1 MQTQTTIRCSN
12 CGQPFPMT
20 VRSLIDVANDPQ
32 GKALLLSGQL
42 NTAQC
47 PQCGTVNTVSVPLLY
62 HDASKELLLAL
73 VPMELN
79 MNKDQQE
86 RAVGDLMKGLPKDNF
101 KGYMFNPKRALTMQ
115 GLLEQVLQ
123 ADGITPEMMEEQK
136 KRVALIQEL
145 VEAGDDVLPALIQQN
160 DPLIDLQFF
169 QSMSMMAQRL
179 AQSGRPDIAERILGT
194 QQVVLQYST
203 YGKQVIQQQAE
214 QEAVIAEVA
223 QEVQALG
230 EQAQRSDFLNLA
242 RKYASDENRLQALV
256 GLVRPAF
263 DNQFFQDLTLVIGQA
278 PADERAGLETLRDKL
293 LEFSSMIDRQQ
304 QAQVQVAVQMLQA
317 MINLPPEQLDLV
329 IRENL
334 PVINDT
340 FMAVLTANIQESERR
355 GDVNASGR
363 LKQIYEKV
371 VSVLQESMQPE
382 LVFVNQLL
390 SVESDSEAK
399 AMLEDHAKDFGEPLL
414 EVMDAVGQ
422 MLDAQG
428 ENEMVQRLAD
438 LRRETVSV
446 LQK

>member
-86 RAVGDLMKGLPKDNF
+86 RAVGDLMKGLPKENF

>member
-12 CGQPFPMT
+12 CGQPFPMA
-20 VRSLIDVANDPQ
+20 VRSLIDVAKDPQ
-32 GKALLLSGQL
+32 GKALLLAGQL

-47 PQCGTVNTVSVPLLY
+47 PQCGTVNAVSVPLLY
-62 HDASKELLLAL
+62 HDPAKELLLAL

-86 RAVGDLMKGLPKDNF
+86 RVVGDLMKGLPKENF

-123 ADGITPEMMEEQK
+123 ADGITPAMMEEQK
-136 KRVALIQEL
+136 KRVALIQDL
-145 VEAGDDVLPALIQQN
+145 VEASDDILPAMIQQN
-160 DPLIDLQFF
+160 DPAIDLPFF
-169 QSMSMMAQRL
+169 QAMGMMAQRL
-179 AQSGRPDIAERILGT
+179 AQSGRPDIAERILAT
-194 QQVVLQYST
+194 QQFVLEYST
-203 YGKQVIQQQAE
+203 YGKQVLQQQAE
-214 QEAVIAEVA
+214 QEAVIAQVA
-223 QEVQALG
+223 QEVQAMG
-230 EQAQRSDFLNLA
+230 EQANRNDFMNLA
-242 RKYASDENRLQALV
+242 RQYAGDENRLQALV

-263 DNQFFQDLTLVIGQA
+263 DNQFFQDLGLVIGQA
-278 PADERAGLETLRDKL
+278 PADERAGLETLRDKM
-293 LEFSSMIDRQQ
+293 LEFASMIDRQS

-317 MINLPPEQLDLV
+317 MISLPPEQVDLV

-334 PVINDT
+334 PMINDT
-340 FMAVLTANIQESERR
+340 FMAVLTANIQEAERR
-355 GDVNASGR
+355 GDLNASSR

-399 AMLEDHAKDFGEPLL
+399 AMLENQAKEFGEPLL

-428 ENEMVQRLAD
+428 EDEMVQRLAD

>member
-20 VRSLIDVANDPQ
+20 VRSLIDVAQDPQ

-86 RAVGDLMKGLPKDNF
+86 RAVGDLMKGLPKENF